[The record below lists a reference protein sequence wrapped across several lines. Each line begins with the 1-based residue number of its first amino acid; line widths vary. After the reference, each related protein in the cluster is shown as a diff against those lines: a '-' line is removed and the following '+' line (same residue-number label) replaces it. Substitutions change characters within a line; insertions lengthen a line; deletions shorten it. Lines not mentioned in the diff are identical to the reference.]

1 MNIGHKIADWLET
14 RAVTPAYAG
23 GLLVGLTVFFFGS
36 AANTMAGWLYVL
48 SGVSLALL
56 GIAAF
61 LSTRSI
67 QSLEVRRRAIE
78 PVSAGDQITIELEIE
93 NRSHEPKTLLQII
106 DILPFVLGEPV
117 VRPIEVIAPASIY
130 RDIYYLEVKQ
140 RGIYR
145 WQEVHLRTAAP
156 LGLFWCRR
164 SQPAKAVAVVYP
176 QVLPLST
183 CPLIDRI
190 GQEDSPQLY
199 DRRRS
204 QNATEGLTRNLRP
217 YRHGDPT
224 RLIHWR
230 TSARYGELRVRELEV
245 AAGGQEI
252 IIALDSGALWQPE
265 EFERAVTVAASLY
278 FYASKRLL
286 NVKLWTAGSGLVSG
300 NRVVLETLAA
310 VNAGEDSILSKSEKP
325 PKLPIIWLTQYD
337 LKESASLSTLPQ
349 GSRWVLWPSATDKI
363 GEKILVKND
372 LPGMLIRPDRP
383 LDLQLQSPL
392 ERAMNY

>member
-36 AANTMAGWLYVL
+36 AANTMAGWLYLL

-56 GIAAF
+56 GIAAV
-61 LSTRSI
+61 LPARSLE
-67 QSLEVRRRAIE
+67 SLEVRRRAIE

-93 NRSHEPKTLLQII
+93 NRARQPKTLLQVI
-106 DILPFVLGEPV
+106 DILPFVLSKPI

-145 WQEVHLRTAAP
+145 WQEVHLRTGAP

-176 QVLPLST
+176 QVLPLIT

-204 QNATEGLTRNLRP
+204 QNATEGLTRTLRP

-252 IIALDSGALWQPE
+252 IIALDSGATWQPK

-349 GSRWVLWPSATDKI
+349 GSRWVLWPSATAEI

-383 LDLQLQSPL
+383 LELQLQSPL

>member
-1 MNIGHKIADWLET
+1 MNIGHKIADWLEN

-23 GLLVGLTVFFFGS
+23 WLLSGMTVFFFGS
-36 AANTMAGWLYVL
+36 ATNTMSGWLYVL
-48 SGVSLALL
+48 SGGGLALL
-56 GIAAF
+56 GVAAV
-61 LSTRSI
+61 LPGKSLR
-67 QSLEVRRRAIE
+67 SLEVRRRTIE
-78 PVSAGDQITIELEIE
+78 PVSAGDRITVELEIE
-93 NRSHEPKTLLQII
+93 NRASEPKTLLQVV

-117 VRPIEVIAPASIY
+117 VRPIEVIEPKSIY
-130 RDIYYLEVKQ
+130 RDTYYLEVRQ
-140 RGIYR
+140 RGVYR
-145 WQEVHLRTAAP
+145 WQEVNLRTAAP

-164 SQPAKAVAVVYP
+164 SRPVKAVAVVYP

-190 GQEDSPQLY
+190 GQEDSPQFY
-199 DRRRS
+199 NRSRS
-204 QNATEGLTRNLRP
+204 QTATEGLTRNLRP

-252 IIALDSGALWQPE
+252 IIALDSAAAWQPE

-286 NVKLWTAGSGLVSG
+286 NVKLWTAGTGLVSG

-310 VNAGEDSILSKSEKP
+310 VNAGEDAVENR
-325 PKLPIIWLTQYD
+325 PKLPIIWLTQN
-337 LKESASLSTLPQ
+337 SASLSTLSL
-349 GSRWVLWPSATDKI
+349 GSRWVLWPLATAEI
-363 GEKILVKND
+363 GEKMLVKHE
-372 LPGMLIRPDRP
+372 LPGLEIRSGRP
-383 LDLQLQSPL
+383 LELQLQDPL
-392 ERAMNY
+392 ERAISY

>member
-1 MNIGHKIADWLET
+1 MNIGHKITDWLET

-23 GLLVGLTVFFFGS
+23 GLLVGLTVFFFG
-36 AANTMAGWLYVL
+36 AATNTMAGWLYLL
-48 SGVSLALL
+48 SGGSLALL

-61 LSTRSI
+61 LSTRSLH
-67 QSLEVRRRAIE
+67 SLQVRRRAIE
-78 PVSAGDQITIELEIE
+78 PVSVGDQITIELEIE
-93 NRSHEPKTLLQII
+93 NRSHEPKTLLQVV
-106 DILPFVLGEPV
+106 DILPFVLGKQV
-117 VRPIEVIAPASIY
+117 VRAIEVIAAHSIY
-130 RDIYYLEVKQ
+130 TDTYYLEVQQ
-140 RGIYR
+140 RGVYR
-145 WQEVHLRTAAP
+145 WQEVYLRTAAP

-164 SQPAKAVAVVYP
+164 SHPVKAVAVVYP

-199 DRRRS
+199 DRSRS

-230 TSARYGELRVRELEV
+230 TSARHGELRVRELEV

-252 IIALDSGALWQPE
+252 IIALDSGATWEPK

-286 NVKLWTAGSGLVSG
+286 NVKLWTAGTGIVSG

-310 VNAGEDSILSKSEKP
+310 VNAGEDVVENT
-325 PKLPIIWLTQYD
+325 PKLPIIFLTQN
-337 LKESASLSTLPQ
+337 SANLNALTQ
-349 GSRWVLWPSATDKI
+349 GSRWVLWPRTTAEI
-363 GEKILVKND
+363 GEKMLVKND
-372 LPGMLIRPDRP
+372 FPGLEIRSDRP
-383 LDLQLQSPL
+383 LELQLQSPL
-392 ERAMNY
+392 ERAINY

>member
-1 MNIGHKIADWLET
+1 MNIRHKIADWLEN

-23 GLLVGLTVFFFGS
+23 WLLSGMTVFFFGS
-36 AANTMAGWLYVL
+36 ATNTMSGWLYAL
-48 SGVSLALL
+48 SGGSLALL
-56 GIAAF
+56 VVAAV
-61 LSTRSI
+61 LPAKSLR
-67 QSLEVRRRAIE
+67 SLEVRRYPIE
-78 PVSAGDQITIELEIE
+78 PVSAGDKITVELEIE
-93 NRSHEPKTLLQII
+93 NSARQPKTLLQVV
-106 DILPFVLGEPV
+106 DILPFVLGKEV
-117 VRPIEVIAPASIY
+117 VRPIEVIEPSSIY
-130 RDIYYLEVKQ
+130 RDTYYLEVRQ
-140 RGIYR
+140 RGVYR

-164 SQPAKAVAVVYP
+164 SRPVKAVAVVYP

-199 DRRRS
+199 DRSRS
-204 QNATEGLTRNLRP
+204 QTATEGLTRNLRP

-252 IIALDSGALWQPE
+252 IIALDSAALWQPE

-286 NVKLWTAGSGLVSG
+286 NVKLWTAGTGLVSG

-310 VNAGEDSILSKSEKP
+310 VNAGEDAIDSRSQLS
-325 PKLPIIWLTQYD
+325 IIWLTQN
-337 LKESASLSTLPQ
+337 SASLSTLTP
-349 GSRWVLWPSATDKI
+349 GSRWVLWPSSTAET
-363 GEKILVKND
+363 GEKLLVKHD
-372 LPGMLIRPDRP
+372 LPGLEIRSDRP
-383 LDLQLQSPL
+383 LELQLQDAL
-392 ERAMNY
+392 

>member
-1 MNIGHKIADWLET
+1 MNIGLKIANWLES
-14 RAVTPAYAG
+14 RAATPSYGAWV
-23 GLLVGLTVFFFGS
+23 LIGLTVFFFGS
-36 AANTMAGWLYVL
+36 ATNTMAGWLYVL
-48 SGVSLALL
+48 SGGSLALL

-61 LSTRSI
+61 LSTRS
-67 QSLEVRRRAIE
+67 LRALAVRRRAIE
-78 PVSAGDQITIELEIE
+78 PVSVGDKITIELEIE
-93 NRSHEPKTLLQII
+93 NCSDQPKTLLQVI
-106 DILPFVLGEPV
+106 DVLPFVLTEPV
-117 VRPIEVIAPASIY
+117 VRPIEAISAKSIY
-130 RDIYYLEVKQ
+130 RDTYYLEAQQ
-140 RGIYR
+140 RGVYR
-145 WQEVHLRTAAP
+145 WLEVYLRTAAP

-164 SQPAKAVAVVYP
+164 SRPVSAKAVVYP

-199 DRRRS
+199 DRSRS

-230 TSARYGELRVRELEV
+230 TSARHGELRVRELEV

-252 IIALDSGALWQPE
+252 MIALDSGATWEPK

-286 NVKLWTAGSGLVSG
+286 NVKLWTTGTGIVSG

-310 VNAGEDSILSKSEKP
+310 VNAGEDVVQNR
-325 PKLPIIWLTQYD
+325 PKLPLIWLTQN
-337 LKESASLSTLPQ
+337 SASLSTLTQ
-349 GSRWVLWPSATDKI
+349 GSRWVLWPRPSKEI

-372 LPGMLIRPDRP
+372 FPGLEIRSDRP
-383 LDLQLQSPL
+383 LEIQLQSPL

>member
-1 MNIGHKIADWLET
+1 MNIGHKIADWLEN
-14 RAVTPAYAG
+14 RAVMPAYAG
-23 GLLVGLTVFFFGS
+23 GLLTGLTVFFFG
-36 AANTMAGWLYVL
+36 AASNTMAGWLYAL
-48 SGVSLALL
+48 SGGSLALL
-56 GIAAF
+56 GIAAV
-61 LSTRSI
+61 LSARSLRA
-67 QSLEVRRRAIE
+67 LEVRRRPIE
-78 PVSAGDQITIELEIE
+78 PVSAGDRITIELEIE
-93 NRSHEPKTLLQII
+93 NRAHQPKTLLQVI
-106 DILPFVLGEPV
+106 DILPFVLGKPI
-117 VRPIEVIAPASIY
+117 VRAIEIIKPHSIY
-130 RDIYYLEVKQ
+130 RDTYYLEAPQ
-140 RGIYR
+140 RGVYR
-145 WQEVHLRTAAP
+145 WLEVHLRTAAP

-164 SQPAKAVAVVYP
+164 NHPAKAMAVVYP

-190 GQEDSPQLY
+190 GQEDSPQFY
-199 DRRRS
+199 ERSRS
-204 QNATEGLTRNLRP
+204 QNATQGITRTLRP

-252 IIALDSGALWQPE
+252 IISLDSGATWQPE

-310 VNAGEDSILSKSEKP
+310 VNAAEDIVEQP
-325 PKLPIIWLTQYD
+325 PQLPMIWLTQN
-337 LKESASLSTLPQ
+337 SASLSTLSQ
-349 GSRWVLWPSATDKI
+349 GSRWLLWPCVTDEI

-372 LPGMLIRPDRP
+372 LPGMQIRRDRP
-383 LDLQLQSPL
+383 LENQLQSPL
-392 ERAMNY
+392 ERGI

>member
-1 MNIGHKIADWLET
+1 MNIGQKIADWLET
-14 RAVTPAYAG
+14 RAVTPAHTG
-23 GLLVGLTVFFFGS
+23 WVLIGSTIFFFG
-36 AANTMAGWLYVL
+36 AATNTMSGWLYAL
-48 SGVSLALL
+48 SGGSLALL

-61 LSTRSI
+61 LSTQSLH
-67 QSLEVRRRAIE
+67 SLEVRRCAIE
-78 PVSAGDQITIELEIE
+78 PVSVGDKITIELEIE
-93 NRSHEPKTLLQII
+93 NRSPEPKSLLQIM
-106 DILPFVLGEPV
+106 DILPFVLGKQV
-117 VRPIEVIAPASIY
+117 VRPIELIAAHSIY
-130 RDIYYLEVKQ
+130 RDTYYLEVQ
-140 RGIYR
+140 RRGVYR
-145 WQEVHLRTAAP
+145 WQEVYLRTAAP

-164 SQPAKAVAVVYP
+164 SQPVKAVAVVYP

-199 DRRRS
+199 DRSRS

-252 IIALDSGALWQPE
+252 IIALDSGATWEPQ

-286 NVKLWTAGSGLVSG
+286 NVKLWTAGSGIVSG

-310 VNAGEDSILSKSEKP
+310 VNAGEDIVEQP
-325 PKLPIIWLTQYD
+325 PKLPIIFLTQN
-337 LKESASLSTLPQ
+337 SASLSTLTQ
-349 GSRWVLWPSATDKI
+349 GSRWVLWPSLTAKI
-363 GEKILVKND
+363 GEKMLVKSD
-372 LPGMLIRPDRP
+372 FLGIEIRSDRP
-383 LDLQLQSPL
+383 LEMQLQSPL
-392 ERAMNY
+392 ERAINY

>member
-1 MNIGHKIADWLET
+1 MNIGLKIANWLES
-14 RAVTPAYAG
+14 RAATPSYGAWV
-23 GLLVGLTVFFFGS
+23 LIGLTVFFFGS
-36 AANTMAGWLYVL
+36 ATNTMAGWLYVL
-48 SGVSLALL
+48 SGGSLALL

-61 LSTRSI
+61 LSTRSLRA
-67 QSLEVRRRAIE
+67 LEVRRRAIE
-78 PVSAGDQITIELEIE
+78 PVSVGDKITIELEIE
-93 NRSHEPKTLLQII
+93 NCSDQPKTLLQVI
-106 DILPFVLGEPV
+106 DVLPFVLTEPV
-117 VRPIEVIAPASIY
+117 VRPIEAIAPKSIY
-130 RDIYYLEVKQ
+130 MDTYYLEVQQ
-140 RGIYR
+140 RGVYR
-145 WQEVHLRTAAP
+145 WLEVHLRTAAP

-164 SQPAKAVAVVYP
+164 SRPVPAKAVVYP

-199 DRRRS
+199 DRSRS

-230 TSARYGELRVRELEV
+230 TSARHGELRVRELEV

-252 IIALDSGALWQPE
+252 MIALDSGATWEPK

-286 NVKLWTAGSGLVSG
+286 NVKLWTTGTGIVSG

-310 VNAGEDSILSKSEKP
+310 VNAAEDVVQNR
-325 PKLPIIWLTQYD
+325 PKLPLIWLTQN
-337 LKESASLSTLPQ
+337 SASLSTLTQ
-349 GSRWVLWPSATDKI
+349 GSRWVLWPRPSTEI

-372 LPGMLIRPDRP
+372 FPGLEIRSDRP
-383 LDLQLQSPL
+383 LPIQLQSPL